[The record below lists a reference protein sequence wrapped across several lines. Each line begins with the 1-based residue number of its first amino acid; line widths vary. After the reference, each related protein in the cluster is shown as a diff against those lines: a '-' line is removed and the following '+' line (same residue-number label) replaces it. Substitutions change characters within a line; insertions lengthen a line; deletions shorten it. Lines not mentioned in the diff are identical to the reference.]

1 MLRSSFLLVA
11 AVGITAFL
19 SPAPAHA
26 DDMSDMAD
34 WCTKAT
40 APSSVVICSDLELRR
55 MAVIRNKIFADAR
68 ASFTPDDM
76 KDLSED
82 QNHWIHEYSADCG
95 AAVNGPPVS
104 LPVRQDTIDCFK
116 QAGRERVAELVRNV
130 RDVIPGYQAPS
141 VSGSSS
147 YATQTPPPSHVA
159 PQPPPPA
166 AIPQPQSPTYNTPP
180 PAVSSE
186 RAEREKAAE
195 EARLRL
201 QEQAEQ
207 DKLTATLKERGFRLL
222 SPADLDLDWRD
233 LMPNNT
239 KIAVRGTYVAAH
251 DMEELS
257 TPDNKDEPIIRL
269 YTDSA
274 SRPARKTML
283 ECRNSGF
290 VFSACEMV
298 VGATIQSCIRNKG
311 ELNEKEVP
319 CLKVQDAFVIP

>member
-11 AVGITAFL
+11 AIGITAFL

-40 APSSVVICSDLELRR
+40 APSSIVICSDLELRR

-82 QNHWIHEYSADCG
+82 QNHWIHEYTADCG

-147 YATQTPPPSHVA
+147 YATQTPPPSYVA
-159 PQPPPPA
+159 PQP
-166 AIPQPQSPTYNTPP
+166 QPPTYNTPP

-195 EARLRL
+195 DRRRALEERAKHDELAKKL
-201 QEQAEQ
+201 AELGF
-207 DKLTATLKERGFRLL
+207 KLLA
-222 SPADLDLDWRD
+222 PVDLDLDWKTFIA
-233 LMPNNT
+233 NNT
-239 KIAVRGTYVAAH
+239 KIAVSGTYVAAH
-251 DMEELS
+251 DVEELS
-257 TPDNKDEPIIRL
+257 TPDNKDQPTIRL
-269 YTDSA
+269 YTADA
-274 SRPARKTML
+274 SRATRKTML

-290 VFSACEMV
+290 GFASCEMV
-298 VGATIQSCIRNKG
+298 VAATVQSCVRNQG

-319 CLKVQDAFVIP
+319 CLKVQDAFLIP